1 MKRPADANVSGL
13 DTGRNI
19 EEVKKKLVGYRVPM
33 KLSNKYFK
41 KEGINEKLEDM
52 NKTLKKMAELKRK
65 PRY

>member
-1 MKRPADANVSGL
+1 
-13 DTGRNI
+13 
-19 EEVKKKLVGYRVPM
+19 M

>member
-1 MKRPADANVSGL
+1 L

-52 NKTLKKMAELKRK
+52 NKTLKKMAEQKRK
-65 PRY
+65 PKY